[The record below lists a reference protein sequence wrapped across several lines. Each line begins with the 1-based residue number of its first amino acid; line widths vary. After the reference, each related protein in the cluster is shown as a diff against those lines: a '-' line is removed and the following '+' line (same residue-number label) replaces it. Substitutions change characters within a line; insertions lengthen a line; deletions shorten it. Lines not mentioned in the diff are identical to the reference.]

1 LARLPSK
8 AASGNGAPRQPTRL
22 TRRRLLLAVLVFFV
36 AGIVATALDLRFV
49 TGGKPRAVLPNS
61 LLVLDPHTLVTI
73 RNVPG
78 QRAPF
83 HAPIARGGGLLWT
96 VDGERNRLMA
106 TKRGS
111 EHVVREVVVGT
122 QPVAVATGFGAAWVA
137 NAGSG
142 SITRVELAGSK
153 VETVGLN
160 DQPSAIATGAGYVW
174 VVSVRSQ
181 KVLRIDPDT
190 NLVTKTLRLS
200 RPPRDVVVRV
210 GRVLLTIGD

>member
-1 LARLPSK
+1 MARLPSK
-8 AASGNGAPRQPTRL
+8 TASGNGVARQPTRL

-49 TGGKPRAVLPNS
+49 TGGKPRPVLANS
-61 LLVLDPHTLVTI
+61 LLVLNPRSMETI
-73 RNVPG
+73 RNVPA
-78 QRAPF
+78 RKAPA
-83 HAPIARGGGLLWT
+83 HDPVARGGGLLWT
-96 VDGERNRLMA
+96 VDGERNRLLA
-106 TKRGS
+106 TARDS
-111 EHVVREVVVGT
+111 ERVVREVVVGT

-153 VETVGLN
+153 IETLGLN
-160 DQPSAIATGAGYVW
+160 DQPSAIATGAGDVW
-174 VVSVRSQ
+174 VVSARSH
-181 KVLRIDPDT
+181 KVLRIDPGT

-200 RPPRDVVVRV
+200 RAPLDVVVRA